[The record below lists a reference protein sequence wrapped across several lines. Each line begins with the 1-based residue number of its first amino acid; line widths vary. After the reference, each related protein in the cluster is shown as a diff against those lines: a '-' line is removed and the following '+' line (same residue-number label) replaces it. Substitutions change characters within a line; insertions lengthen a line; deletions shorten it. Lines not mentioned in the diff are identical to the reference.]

1 LKDSDRSSLV
11 DERIMDSAED
21 YWNTSLN
28 KSFSF
33 DDEIEEKLIDD
44 NASEISNISSTSTAL
59 SLHMIISNSDL
70 QTVLD
75 DQMIN
80 EPIVPK
86 LPLEEEIR
94 ALRRKLNEIQ
104 FCSVGITINKLL
116 LGKPTSLTIYKSLKE
131 KQELLDSAISCGN
144 GDAIL
149 QVVTFLKSSLKPKL
163 FVQTITTRQSAVD
176 HYITYLTTTN
186 KIGEA
191 CELLVSMGHHQE
203 AAILQFQSAV
213 ASKNVILKLE
223 KMKKIQELFNHS
235 GCNPFLAQQVSNY
248 TSLLEMQIN
257 ERLHFQP
264 HDVLENSVVE
274 TLYYCCEKF
283 QKWSDPTANSLT
295 NPYKVVEKYGVVP
308 AQFEW
313 VALNERGKS
322 QAWRDVEILF
332 EKKSVIKKKS
342 FLIHI
347 PLELAIIRLHQL
359 RAPQAV
365 LNAFLQHLDDPERRL
380 ALSKKV
386 GAINS
391 IVESLVLLKNPQELQ
406 TFKETLA
413 SGTSEYFFAEKA
425 ITNLTSTKS
434 LLGLRKNSS
443 QTS

>member
-1 LKDSDRSSLV
+1 
-11 DERIMDSAED
+11 MDGEE
-21 YWNTSLN
+21 YWNSSLN

-44 NASEISNISSTSTAL
+44 NASEISNVSSKSTAL
-59 SLHMIISNSDL
+59 SLHLIISDSDL
-70 QTVLD
+70 QSILE

-80 EPIVPK
+80 EPIFPK
-86 LPLEEEIR
+86 VSLEEEVKI
-94 ALRRKLNEIQ
+94 LRRKLNETQ

-116 LGKPTSLTIYKSLKE
+116 LGKPCSLTIYKSLKE
-131 KQELLDSAISCGN
+131 KQELLDSAIDCGN

-149 QVVTFLKSSLKPKL
+149 QVVIFLKNSLKPKL
-163 FVQTITTRQSAVD
+163 FTQIITMRPSAVA
-176 HYITYLTTTN
+176 HYVNYLNTTM
-186 KIGEA
+186 KVGEA

-203 AAILQFQSAV
+203 AAMLQFQSAV
-213 ASKNVILKLE
+213 TSKNVIQKLE
-223 KMKKIQELFNHS
+223 KMKKIQELFTHS

-248 TSLLEMQIN
+248 ANLLEMQIN

-264 HDVLENSVVE
+264 YDVLEKSVIE
-274 TLYYCCEKF
+274 TLYHCCGKF
-283 QKWSDPTANSLT
+283 QKWSDPTVNSLT
-295 NPYKVVEKYGVVP
+295 NPYKVVEKYGVTP

-313 VALNERGKS
+313 IALNERGKS
-322 QAWRDVEILF
+322 QAWRDIEALF
-332 EKKSVIKKKS
+332 EKKSVLKKKN
-342 FLIHI
+342 FVIHI

-386 GAINS
+386 GAIHS
-391 IVESLVLLKNPQELQ
+391 IVESLVLLKNLQELQ
-406 TFKETLA
+406 AFKETLA
-413 SGTSEYFFAEKA
+413 SGTSEFFFAEKA